1 MTIGKRVKP
10 MYPAVA
16 RTKPFKQPD
25 PVMLRDMIATA
36 YGLYLD
42 DTRTRTLETAIQ
54 QRSSALGMSA
64 ERYTNQLTNQPDQQ
78 ELQLLTEELLNH
90 ETQFFRN
97 RPHMQALRDVIL
109 PELHQRLPPGQPLR
123 LWSAGCATG
132 EEAYSLAITVLEAFG
147 EPLPRP
153 ISIWATDLSNAALTR
168 AKAGVYKGRSLTH
181 LTPQQRVRY
190 FEAHGAELTVASR
203 VRRLVQFDQFNL
215 LDPLPVQGQG
225 IDILFCQNVTIY
237 FQINTCRFVMERFY
251 HALNDGGVLFLGFS
265 ETLWNIFNKLRW
277 REVGASFVYYKDTEK
292 TGAQRYR
299 RAIALPADPGPT
311 SRALLAPTAACQ
323 PELSRATRR
332 SSRPSQPPIDHRAII
347 EQVQGLLDTGQTE
360 EALSLLQSLPLVGID
375 APQILALM
383 ARAHANRGDFEL
395 AGAEAHR
402 ALELN
407 PLTTEAYLLIGL
419 IYARQNRHS
428 AALVQFERARYL
440 DHQSPVLT
448 FHLAECYRQLG
459 RRDDAL
465 REYRNCMRQLT
476 LHPPDKLLDGVAAR
490 WLSEICRRSMEELR
504 PERKYNL

>member
-1 MTIGKRVKP
+1 MN
-10 MYPAVA
+10 PALA
-16 RTKPFKQPD
+16 RTEPLKQPD
-25 PVMLRDMIATA
+25 PVLLRDMIATC
-36 YGLYLD
+36 YGIYLD
-42 DTRTRTLETAIQ
+42 DTCTRTLEAAIQ
-54 QRSSALGMSA
+54 QRSSTLGMSA
-64 ERYTNQLTNQPDQQ
+64 ERYAKQLTKQPDEQ
-78 ELQLLTEELLNH
+78 EFQLLTEELLNH

-153 ISIWATDLSNAALTR
+153 VSIWATDLSSAALTR
-168 AKAGVYKGRSLTH
+168 AKAGVYKGRSLAH

-203 VRRLVQFDQFNL
+203 VRRLVQFEQFNL
-215 LDPLPVQGQG
+215 LDPIPAQGQG

-237 FQINTCRFVMERFY
+237 FQINTCRSLMERFY
-251 HALNDGGVLFLGFS
+251 DALNDGGVLFLGFS

-277 REVGASFVYYKDTEK
+277 REVGDSFVYYKDSERTSE
-292 TGAQRYR
+292 QRYR
-299 RAIALPADPGPT
+299 RTVSFATDPGPT
-311 SRALLAPTAACQ
+311 SRGLPAPAPASQ
-323 PELSRATRR
+323 PDLSRAARHHSR
-332 SSRPSQPPIDHRAII
+332 SGEPHIDHRATSAII
-347 EQVQGLLDTGQTE
+347 EQIEGLLDTGQTE
-360 EALSLLQSLPLVGID
+360 EALTRLQSLPLVGID

-402 ALELN
+402 ALALN

-440 DHQSPVLT
+440 DNQSPVLA

-465 REYRNCMRQLT
+465 REYRNCMHQLT

-490 WLSEICRRSMEELR
+490 WLRETCQHSMEGLR
-504 PERKYNL
+504 PERTYNL

>member
-1 MTIGKRVKP
+1 
-10 MYPAVA
+10 MYLALA
-16 RTKPFKQPD
+16 RNELLKQPD
-25 PVMLRDMIATA
+25 LVMLRDRIATA

-42 DTRTRTLETAIQ
+42 DTRTRTLEAAIQ
-54 QRSSALGMSA
+54 QRSSALGMST

-97 RPHMQALRDVIL
+97 QPHMQALREVIL
-109 PELHQRLPPGQPLR
+109 RELHQRLPPGQPLR

-132 EEAYSLAITVLEAFG
+132 EEAYSLAITVLETFG

-153 ISIWATDLSNAALTR
+153 IRIWATDLSSAALTR
-168 AKAGVYKGRSLTH
+168 AKAGVYKGRSLAN

-190 FEAHGAELTVASR
+190 FDAHGAELTVASR

-215 LDPLPVQGQG
+215 LDPIPAQGQG
-225 IDILFCQNVTIY
+225 VDILFCQNVTIY
-237 FQINTCRFVMERFY
+237 FQINTCRSLMERFY
-251 HALNDGGVLFLGFS
+251 HALNDGGFLFLGFS

-277 REVGASFVYYKDTEK
+277 REVGDSFVYYKDTAKIDE
-292 TGAQRYR
+292 QRYR
-299 RAIALPADPGPT
+299 RTLALPTDPGPL
-311 SRALLAPTAACQ
+311 SRGVPALAPACQ

-332 SSRPSQPPIDHRAII
+332 PSRPSQPHIDHRATSAII
-347 EQVQGLLDTGQTE
+347 EQIQGLLDTGQTE
-360 EALSLLQSLPLVGID
+360 EALARLQSLPLIGSA

-407 PLTTEAYLLIGL
+407 PLTTEAYCLIGL
-419 IYARQNRHS
+419 IYARQHRHS

-440 DHQSPVLT
+440 DNQSPVLA

-465 REYRNCMRQLT
+465 REYRNCIRQLT
-476 LHPPDKLLDGVAAR
+476 RHPPDKLLDGVAAR
-490 WLSEICRRSMEELR
+490 WLSETCRRSMEGLR

>member
-1 MTIGKRVKP
+1 
-10 MYPAVA
+10 MYPALA
-16 RTKPFKQPD
+16 RTELFKQPD
-25 PVMLRDMIATA
+25 PVILRDMIAA
-36 YGLYLD
+36 SYGIYLD

-54 QRSSALGMSA
+54 QRSHALGMSA
-64 ERYTNQLTNQPDQQ
+64 ERYTNQLSNQPDQH

-97 RPHMQALRDVIL
+97 RPHMQALREVIL
-109 PELHQRLPPGQPLR
+109 PELHQRLPPDQPLR

-132 EEAYSLAITVLEAFG
+132 EEAYSLAITVLEALG

-153 ISIWATDLSNAALTR
+153 VSIWATDLSSATLTR
-168 AKAGVYKGRSLTH
+168 AKAGVYKGRSLAH

-203 VRRLVQFDQFNL
+203 VRCLVQFDQFNL
-215 LDPLPVQGQG
+215 LDPIPAQGQG

-237 FQINTCRFVMERFY
+237 FQINTCRALMERFY
-251 HALNDGGVLFLGFS
+251 HTLNDGGVLFLGFS

-277 REVGASFVYYKDTEK
+277 REVGESFVYYKDTEK

-299 RAIALPADPGPT
+299 RTIALPADPGLT
-311 SRALLAPTAACQ
+311 SRGLPAPTAACQ
-323 PELSRATRR
+323 PELSRTTRR
-332 SSRPSQPPIDHRAII
+332 PSHPSQPPIDHGTTSAII
-347 EQVQGLLDTGQTE
+347 EQVQSLLDTGQTE
-360 EALSLLQSLPLVGID
+360 EALSLLQSLPLVGSA
-375 APQILALM
+375 APQILALI

-419 IYARQNRHS
+419 IYVRQNRHS
-428 AALVQFERARYL
+428 AAVVQFERARYL
-440 DHQSPVLT
+440 DNQSPVLA

-490 WLSEICRRSMEELR
+490 WLSEICWRSMEELR